1 MVAGRISMTP
11 PVEKLSI
18 SGARKAAILLT
29 VLGEDSAATV
39 FRNLDEKDLQRVAD
53 QVASLGTV
61 PVELSLQVF
70 EEYQRITEAQDFIIQ
85 GGHDLA
91 RRLLTKAFGETDA
104 EGIMQRL
111 TKPRELNPL
120 ESLQRAEPAKLARF
134 IEAEHPQT
142 IALVLGQLG
151 DRQASA
157 LLMSLPAEVRA
168 EAVKRL
174 ANLRRF
180 SPAMAERVSVLLA
193 QRLKTV
199 GEQGKRAYSG
209 FQSAADIMNCI
220 DSTVAQEILVTIE
233 NEEPTLA
240 ISIRDLMFT
249 FDDFLQVAESQVREL
264 AGAIDKKVLATALKG
279 ANEQLKNHFFRT
291 MSSRAIEMLK
301 EDIEALGPVRSKEV
315 TKAQSEIVAIARQL
329 EAEGKIVLKGEAN
342 DEYVV

>member
-1 MVAGRISMTP
+1 MTP
-11 PVEKLSI
+11 PLEKLTI

-39 FRNLDEKDLQRVAD
+39 FRNLNEGDLQRVAD
-53 QVASLGTV
+53 EVASLGTV

-70 EEYQRITEAQDFIIQ
+70 EEYQRLTEAQDFIIQ
-85 GGHDLA
+85 GGHELA
-91 RRLLTKAFGETDA
+91 RRLLVKAFGEDDA

-111 TKPRELNPL
+111 SKARQLNPM
-120 ESLQRAEPAKLARF
+120 ESLQRADPQKLARF
-134 IEAEHPQT
+134 LEAEHPQT
-142 IALVLGQLG
+142 IALILGQLG

-157 LLMSLPAEVRA
+157 LLMSLPNDIRA

-180 SPAMAERVSVLLA
+180 SPEMAAKVSTVLA
-193 QRLKTV
+193 QRLNAV

-220 DSTVAQEILVTIE
+220 DSTVAQEILVDIE

-249 FDDFLQVAESQVREL
+249 FDDFIQVGESQVREL
-264 AGAIDKKVLATALKG
+264 AGAIDKRVLATALKG
-279 ANEQLKNHFFRT
+279 TNEELKNHFFRT

-301 EDIEALGPVRSKEV
+301 EDIESLGPVRNKDV
-315 TKAQSEIVAIARQL
+315 LKAQSEIVAIARQL
-329 EAEGKIVLKGEAN
+329 ETEGKIVLKGEAN

>member
-1 MVAGRISMTP
+1 VTAP
-11 PVEKLSI
+11 LEKLAL

-39 FRNLDEKDLQRVAD
+39 FRNLNEKDLQLVAD
-53 QVASLGTV
+53 EVAGLGTV
-61 PVELSLQVF
+61 PLELSLQVF
-70 EEYQRITEAQDFIIQ
+70 EEYQRLTQAQDYIVQ
-85 GGHDLA
+85 GGNDLA
-91 RRLLTKAFGETDA
+91 RRLLVKAFGETDA

-111 TKPRELNPL
+111 NKGRELDPL
-120 ESLQRAEPAKLARF
+120 ESLQRADPAKLARF
-134 IEAEHPQT
+134 LESEHPQT
-142 IALVLGQLG
+142 IALILGQLG

-157 LLMSLPAEVRA
+157 LLMSLPADIRA

-180 SPAMAERVSVLLA
+180 SPEMANKVSSVLA
-193 QRLKTV
+193 QRLKAI

-220 DSTVAQEILVTIE
+220 DTTVAQEILVNIE

-249 FDDFLQVAESQVREL
+249 FDDLLQVGESQIREL
-264 AGAIDKKVLATALKG
+264 MGAIDKKALATALKG
-279 ANEQLKNHFFRT
+279 TNEQLKDHFFRT

-301 EDIEALGPVRSKEV
+301 EDIEALGPVRNKDV
-315 TKAQSEIVAIARQL
+315 IKAQSEIVAIARQL

>member
-1 MVAGRISMTP
+1 MTP
-11 PVEKLSI
+11 PHEKLAI

-39 FRNLDEKDLQRVAD
+39 FRNLNEADLQRVAD
-53 QVASLGTV
+53 EVAGLGMV

-70 EEYQRITEAQDFIIQ
+70 EEYQRITQAQDFIIQ

-91 RRLLTKAFGETDA
+91 RRLLVKAFGEEDA

-111 TKPRELNPL
+111 TKARELNPL
-120 ESLQRAEPAKLARF
+120 ETLQRADPQKLARF
-134 IEAEHPQT
+134 LESEHPQT
-142 IALVLGQLG
+142 IALILGQLG
-151 DRQASA
+151 DKQASA
-157 LLMSLPAEVRA
+157 LLMSLPNDVRA

-180 SPAMAERVSVLLA
+180 SPEMAAKVSTVLA

-209 FQSAADIMNCI
+209 FQSVADIMNCI
-220 DSTVAQEILVTIE
+220 DTTVAQEILVDIE
-233 NEEPTLA
+233 NEEPALA

-249 FDDFLQVAESQVREL
+249 FDDFLQVGESQIREL
-264 AGAIDKKVLATALKG
+264 TGAIDKRVLATALKG
-279 ANEQLKNHFFRT
+279 TNEELKNHFFRT

-301 EDIEALGPVRSKEV
+301 EDIESLGPVRNKEV
-315 TKAQSEIVAIARQL
+315 LKAQSEIVTIARQL
-329 EAEGKIVLKGEAN
+329 ETEGKIVLKGEAN

>member
-1 MVAGRISMTP
+1 MTSP
-11 PVEKLSI
+11 LEKLTI

-39 FRNLDEKDLQRVAD
+39 FRNLNEDDLRRVAD
-53 QVASLGTV
+53 EVASLGTV

-70 EEYQRITEAQDFIIQ
+70 EEYQRLTQAQDFIVE

-91 RRLLTKAFGETDA
+91 RRLLVKAFGEGDA
-104 EGIMQRL
+104 EGVMQRL
-111 TKPRELNPL
+111 TKARQLNPL
-120 ESLQRAEPAKLARF
+120 ESLQRADPQKLARF
-134 IEAEHPQT
+134 LEAEHPQT
-142 IALVLGQLG
+142 IALILGQLG

-157 LLMSLPAEVRA
+157 LLMSLPNDIRA

-180 SPAMAERVSVLLA
+180 SPEMAAKVSTVLA
-193 QRLKTV
+193 QRLQTI

-209 FQSAADIMNCI
+209 FQSVADIMNCI
-220 DSTVAQEILVTIE
+220 DSTVAQEILVDIE

-249 FDDFLQVAESQVREL
+249 FDDFLQVGESQVREL
-264 AGAIDKKVLATALKG
+264 TGAIDKRVLATALKG
-279 ANEQLKNHFFRT
+279 TNEELKNHFFRT

-301 EDIEALGPVRSKEV
+301 EDIESLGPVRNKDV
-315 TKAQSEIVAIARQL
+315 LKAQSEIVAIARQL
-329 EAEGKIVLKGEAN
+329 ESDGKIVLKGEAN

>member
-1 MVAGRISMTP
+1 MTTP
-11 PVEKLSI
+11 PPKLTI

-39 FRNLDEKDLQRVAD
+39 FRNLDEKELQRVAD
-53 QVASLGTV
+53 EVAGLGTV
-61 PVELSLQVF
+61 PVEITLQVF
-70 EEYQRITEAQDFIIQ
+70 EEYQRLTQAQDFIIQ

-91 RRLLTKAFGETDA
+91 RRLLVKAFGEADA

-111 TKPRELNPL
+111 TKSRELNPL
-120 ESLQRAEPAKLARF
+120 ESLQRADPQKLARF
-134 IEAEHPQT
+134 LEAEHPQT
-142 IALVLGQLG
+142 IALILGQLG

-157 LLMSLPAEVRA
+157 LLMNLPNEIRA

-180 SPAMAERVSVLLA
+180 SPEMAEKVSIVLA

-209 FQSAADIMNCI
+209 FQSVADIMNCI
-220 DSTVAQEILVTIE
+220 DTTVAQEILADIE

-249 FDDFLQVAESQVREL
+249 FEDFLQVGESQVREL
-264 AGAIDKKVLATALKG
+264 TGAIDKRVLATALKG
-279 ANEQLKNHFFRT
+279 ANEELKNHFFRT

-301 EDIEALGPVRSKEV
+301 EDIESLGPVRNKEV
-315 TKAQSEIVAIARQL
+315 LKAQSDIVAVARQL

>member
-1 MVAGRISMTP
+1 MTP
-11 PVEKLSI
+11 PGKLAI

-39 FRNLDEKDLQRVAD
+39 FRNLDEKELQRVAD
-53 QVASLGTV
+53 EVAGLGTV
-61 PVELSLQVF
+61 PVEISLLVF
-70 EEYQRITEAQDFIIQ
+70 EEYQRLTQAQDYIIQ

-91 RRLLTKAFGETDA
+91 RRLLVKAFGEADA

-111 TKPRELNPL
+111 TKSRELNPL
-120 ESLQRAEPAKLARF
+120 ESLQRADPQKLARF
-134 IEAEHPQT
+134 LEAEHPQT
-142 IALVLGQLG
+142 IALILGQLG

-157 LLMSLPAEVRA
+157 LLMNLPNEVRA

-180 SPAMAERVSVLLA
+180 SPEMAEKVSIVLA

-209 FQSAADIMNCI
+209 FQSVADIMNCI
-220 DSTVAQEILVTIE
+220 DTTVAQEILADIE

-249 FDDFLQVAESQVREL
+249 FEDFLQVGESQVREL
-264 AGAIDKKVLATALKG
+264 TGMIDKRVLATALKG
-279 ANEQLKNHFFRT
+279 ANEELKNHFFRT

-301 EDIEALGPVRSKEV
+301 EDIESLGPVRNKEV
-315 TKAQSEIVAIARQL
+315 IKAQTEIVAIARKL